1 MNTILNMM
9 IQGAGRMAAM
19 LAAAAALASCNM
31 DYNEYNVYD
40 KDYIAEDFLNVGGFI
55 TKLYNTVDFDYGNM
69 YGGAML
75 ASATDESEYS
85 IQGNAIEDFY
95 NGAWSATNAK
105 QTMWTSMY
113 QGIATAND
121 YLREFQG
128 LTFSEL
134 EQNPDYAQQMHRYEN
149 YAYEARFMR
158 AYFYF
163 TLARQYG
170 GVPLVTEQM
179 STDEANRAQRS
190 SADEVFG
197 YVISECE
204 AIENL
209 IVEDY
214 TKLGDFALSTTENG
228 RADKLAVLALKARAA
243 LYWASP
249 LFNPQSDRSRY
260 DRAVT
265 FYEQLISECDI
276 RGKKLCATY
285 DGLWAT
291 ANYTN
296 AAITQEIIFGR
307 RYGSAAA
314 GDKLV
319 ESYNYP
325 VGVEGG
331 KGGNCPTQNL
341 VDAYPMSNGLDI
353 DEPGSGYDP
362 QHPYDNRDK
371 RLGLTVAVNGDTW
384 PLYAGTSELETFHGG
399 HNAEPLAGATPTGY
413 YLRKLCH
420 GEISLAAKPAVASNV
435 HTYVIFRLGGIYLD
449 YAEAL
454 YRAKGD
460 ADIKGGLGMTA
471 REIASKTR
479 ERAGLTPIDG
489 SKDFWEAY
497 KKERMVELAFEG
509 HRFWDVR
516 RWKEADK
523 YFTGITEMKITR
535 NTTDGTLT
543 YTRQHV
549 SRQWDDRMYLF
560 PIPQTERLKNPNLS
574 QNPGW

>member
-19 LAAAAALASCNM
+19 LAAAAVLASCNM

-265 FYEQLISECDI
+265 FYEQLISECDV

-471 REIASKTR
+471 REVASKTR

-535 NTTDGTLT
+535 NTADGTLT

-560 PIPQTERLKNPNLS
+560 PIPQMERLKNPNLS